1 MALGEPRC
9 HNLRR
14 EGSDLSLVVRHEGSF
29 HFPLSPIRSVYFRSA
44 ALYYRARSR
53 RRHGIDTYMQSF
65 ARLRTVA
72 TIPIAIDRTGAS
84 KATRGRGDHEPRA
97 RSSFQR
103 RYKFDRLLASE
114 FVGRIFLW
122 LRRGSS
128 RNIEIFGTRRNEE
141 SMIIA
146 KVEK

>member
-29 HFPLSPIRSVYFRSA
+29 HFPLSPIRSVYFRGA

-72 TIPIAIDRTGAS
+72 TIPIAIDRTSAS
-84 KATRGRGDHEPRA
+84 KATCGRGDHDRLA
-97 RSSFQR
+97 LDRHSSVG

-114 FVGRIFLW
+114 ICGEKCFRDSERGRGVETLKY
-122 LRRGSS
+122 LER
-128 RNIEIFGTRRNEE
+128 EE
-141 SMIIA
+141 MKNS
-146 KVEK
+146 